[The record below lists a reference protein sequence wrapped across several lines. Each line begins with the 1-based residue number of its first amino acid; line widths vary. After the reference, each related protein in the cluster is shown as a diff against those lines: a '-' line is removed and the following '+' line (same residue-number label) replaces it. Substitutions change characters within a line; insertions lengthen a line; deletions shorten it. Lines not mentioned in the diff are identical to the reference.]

1 MAVTFGRKWFRRG
14 AAAIG
19 LTVLGIGAYLGLLQ
33 LSGNF
38 HTVIAGELYRSAQPT
53 AAQIKDYA
61 QTYGIRTIVN
71 LRGASKDA
79 TWYTDETSTAQRL
92 GIRHIDFRMVAS
104 RGLTAEQADQLVALL
119 KDAPKPILIHCQGG
133 ADRTGLASVIYSQQI
148 AGLPVDKAERQLSLF
163 FGHIGLPHISR
174 AYAMDRTWEMLER
187 HYGLSDDGHPAPTLP
202 TALSGDLHDMPAR
215 DLTILP
221 DRRNIIHGPDG
232 ALDLVGRHVALDRPA

>member
-1 MAVTFGRKWFRRG
+1 MTVTSRQKWLRNA

-19 LTVLGIGAYLGLLQ
+19 MTALGLGAYLGVLQ

-53 AAQIKDYA
+53 AAQIEDYV
-61 QTYGIRTIVN
+61 QDYGIRTIIN

-79 TWYTDETSTAQRL
+79 SWYADEISTAQRL
-92 GIRHIDFRMVAS
+92 GINHIDFRMVAS
-104 RGLTAEQADQLVALL
+104 KGLTAEQADQLVALL
-119 KDAPKPILIHCQGG
+119 RDAPKPILIHCQGG

-148 AGLPVDKAERQLSLF
+148 AGIPVDKAERQLSLF

-187 HYGLSDDGHPAPTLP
+187 HYGLSEDGHPAATSPTS
-202 TALSGDLHDMPAR
+202 ASGDLHDMPVG

-221 DRRNIIHGPDG
+221 DRRNIIDGPNR
-232 ALDLVGRHVALDRPA
+232 ALDLVSGHVALDRPA

>member
-1 MAVTFGRKWFRRG
+1 MAVTFGRKWLRKG

-19 LTVLGIGAYLGLLQ
+19 LTALGLGAYLGFLQ

-38 HTVIAGELYRSAQPT
+38 HTVIAGELYRSAQPS
-53 AAQIKDYA
+53 AAQIEDYA

-79 TWYTDETSTAQRL
+79 PWYIDETSTAQRL

-148 AGLPVDKAERQLSLF
+148 AGIATEKAERQLSLF

-174 AYAMDRTWEMLER
+174 AYAMDQTWEMLER
-187 HYGLSDDGHPAPTLP
+187 HYGLSQDRFPTLSWP
-202 TALSGDLHDMPAR
+202 ASASGDLHDMPVR

-221 DRRNIIHGPDG
+221 DRRDIIHGPHR
-232 ALDLVGRHVALDRPA
+232 ALDLVGGHVALDRPA